1 MNVEIFL
8 SSGMWLISRGPSVCW
23 LFGSSDVV
31 ERNFEQN
38 KMNQTNAVQGYIFF
52 KNAGAGGGIIFVPW
66 AKFGAEY
73 WYSGYFHKISHIFQ
87 DFDFKVT

>member
-38 KMNQTNAVQGYIFF
+38 KMNQTNAVASTSTLVLVFKTIPQPQQARGY
-52 KNAGAGGGIIFVPW
+52 
-66 AKFGAEY
+66 
-73 WYSGYFHKISHIFQ
+73 S
-87 DFDFKVT
+87 